1 MNNSTNS
8 KVNKVL
14 FTWLGTN
21 DLRDSNKEETEALGA
36 IASILKYSNIIFSH
50 IIILSNRKNQD
61 VENYLI
67 WLESYIIKNKLL
79 TKIQTHYCT
88 QNSNP
93 TDYNFIYQQ
102 SELVIK
108 PFDTQRVELYFN
120 ITSGTSA
127 MSATW
132 LLLGT
137 SIFKA
142 HLVQSSKERGVELIS
157 LPYDI
162 SLKEKHDK
170 KIQSLAEKNSYSE
183 EFENIPA
190 TSEKMQKVI
199 KLADMIAPR
208 NIPVIIQGETG
219 TGKEVLA
226 KAIHNASP
234 RKNKPF
240 IAVNCGAISESLIDS
255 ELFGHK
261 QGAFTGATEDRKGH
275 FEAAHTGTLFLDELG
290 ELPLNA
296 QVKLLRVLQQKEV
309 VRLGESKTRKIDVR
323 IIAATHRNLHTMVQQ
338 GTFREDLF
346 YRLAIGLIYLPS
358 LKERD
363 NDIIYLAKS
372 LTQNINDELA
382 DSTFVAKT
390 LSDSAISY
398 IQKQMWAGNIREL
411 YNTLLRAAIWN
422 SSIKLLDKE
431 HIIEAMFEQKNT
443 PNMNNL
449 SLTLPI
455 NLPKK
460 IIEIKKQY
468 IEMALEQTS
477 HNKVQAAKL
486 VGLSNSQTLDNWL
499 LKNK

>member
-1 MNNSTNS
+1 MNS
-8 KVNKVL
+8 KANKAL

-21 DLRDSNKEETEALGA
+21 DLKDTYKKENENLGA
-36 IASILKYSNIIFSH
+36 ISSILKESSINFSH
-50 IIILSNRKNQD
+50 IIILSNRKNHE
-61 VENYLI
+61 VENYLK
-67 WLESYIIKNKLL
+67 WLESYIIKNKLQ
-79 TKIQTHYCT
+79 TKINVHYCT
-88 QNSNP
+88 ENLNP

-108 PFDTQRVELYFN
+108 PFDIQQYELYFN

-142 HLVQSSKERGVELIS
+142 HLIQSSKERGVEFIS

-162 SLKEKHDK
+162 SLREKQDK
-170 KIQSLAEKNSYSE
+170 KIQRLSERNSYSE
-183 EFENIPA
+183 DFDDIPA

-199 KLADMIAPR
+199 KLADLIAPR

-240 IAVNCGAISESLIDS
+240 IAVNCGAISEALIDS

-261 QGAFTGATEDRKGH
+261 QGAFTGANEDRKGH
-275 FEAAHTGTLFLDELG
+275 FESAHGGTLFLDELG

-309 VRLGESKTRKIDVR
+309 VRLGESKPRKIDVR
-323 IIAATHRNLHTMVQQ
+323 IIAATHRDLHDMVQK
-338 GTFREDLF
+338 GAFREDLF

-363 NDIIYLAKS
+363 KDIIYLANK
-372 LTQNINDELA
+372 LITNINHELS
-382 DSTFVAKT
+382 DSTFVPKT
-390 LSDSAISY
+390 LSNSALQY
-398 IQKQMWAGNIREL
+398 IQQQTWSGNVREL
-411 YNTLLRAAIWN
+411 NNTLLRAAIWN
-422 SSIKLLDKE
+422 AALHTLEQE
-431 HIIEAMFEQKNT
+431 HIIEVMFK
-443 PNMNNL
+443 PKDI
-449 SLTLPI
+449 PI
-455 NLPKK
+455 NTYDFIPILPVNLPEK
-460 IIEIKKQY
+460 IIEIKRQY
-468 IEMALEQTS
+468 IEMALEKTKY
-477 HNKVQAAKL
+477 NKLQAAKL
-486 VGLSNSQTLDNWL
+486 VGLQNSQTLDNWL
-499 LKNK
+499 KNK

>member
-1 MNNSTNS
+1 MNNPMNIKT
-8 KVNKVL
+8 KRVL

-21 DLRDSNKEETEALGA
+21 DLRDSKKEITETLGA
-36 IASILKYSNIIFSH
+36 IASILKDSNIIFSQ
-50 IIILSNRKNQD
+50 IIILSNRKNQE
-61 VENYLI
+61 VENYLQ
-67 WLESYIIKNKLL
+67 WLQSYMIKNKLL

-102 SELVIK
+102 SESVIK
-108 PFDTQRVELYFN
+108 PFDIQKYELYFN

-142 HLVQSSKERGVELIS
+142 HLIQSSKERGVEFIT

-162 SLKEKHDK
+162 SLKEKQDK
-170 KIQSLAEKNSYSE
+170 KIQSLSEKHTYSE

-190 TSEKMQKVI
+190 TSKKMQKVI

-309 VRLGESKTRKIDVR
+309 VRLGESKPRKIDVR

-363 NDIIYLAKS
+363 NDIIYLAKN
-372 LTQNINDELA
+372 LTHNINNELA
-382 DSTFVAKT
+382 DSTFITKT
-390 LSDSAISY
+390 LSDSALLY
-398 IQKQMWAGNIREL
+398 IQRQMWSGNIREL
-411 YNTLLRAAIWN
+411 YNTLVRAAIWN
-422 SSIKLLDKE
+422 SGTKVLDEE
-431 HIIEAMFEQKNT
+431 HIIEAMFEQKYPT
-443 PNMNNL
+443 NMNNL
-449 SLTLPI
+449 LHTLPI
-455 NLPKK
+455 NLPEK
-460 IIEIKKQY
+460 INDIKKQY
-468 IEMALEQTS
+468 IEMALEQTKY
-477 HNKVQAAKL
+477 NKAQAAKL

-499 LKNK
+499 KTK

>member
-1 MNNSTNS
+1 MNNPMNS
-8 KVNKVL
+8 KTNKAL

-21 DLRDSNKEETEALGA
+21 DLKDTQRTEEESYGA
-36 IASILKYSNIIFSH
+36 ITSILKDSNIIFNH
-50 IIILSNRKNQD
+50 IVILSNRKNKE
-61 VENYLI
+61 VEDYLV
-67 WLESYIIKNKLL
+67 WLNSYIKNKRLS
-79 TKIQTHYCT
+79 TKVDIHYCT
-88 QNSNP
+88 KNTNP

-102 SELVIK
+102 SELVVK
-108 PFDTQRVELYFN
+108 PFDNQYYELYFN

-142 HLVQSSKERGVELIS
+142 HLIQSSKERGVEFVFLPYEIS
-157 LPYDI
+157 LQ
-162 SLKEKHDK
+162 EKQDK
-170 KIQSLAEKNSYSE
+170 KIQHLSEKSSYSE
-183 EFENIPA
+183 EFEDIPA

-199 KLADMIAPR
+199 KLADLIAPR

-240 IAVNCGAISESLIDS
+240 IAVNCGAISEALIDS

-261 QGAFTGATEDRKGH
+261 QGSFTGANEDRKGH
-275 FEAAHTGTLFLDELG
+275 FESAHGGTLFLDELG

-309 VRLGESKTRKIDVR
+309 VRLGESKPRKIDVR
-323 IIAATHRNLHTMVQQ
+323 IIAATHRDLHDMVQK

-363 NDIIYLAKS
+363 KDITYLAKK
-372 LTQNINDELA
+372 LITNINHELS
-382 DSTFVAKT
+382 DSTFVPKT
-390 LSDSAISY
+390 LSHSALQY
-398 IQKQMWAGNIREL
+398 IQQQTWSGNVREL
-411 YNTLLRAAIWN
+411 HNTLLRAAIWN
-422 SSIKLLDKE
+422 ATHHILEQE
-431 HIIEAMFEQKNT
+431 HIVEVMFKPKDT
-443 PNMNNL
+443 
-449 SLTLPI
+449 PI
-455 NLPKK
+455 NTYNFTPILPVNLPEK
-460 IIEIKKQY
+460 IIEIKRQY
-468 IEMALEQTS
+468 IEMALEQTKY
-477 HNKVQAAKL
+477 NKLQAAKL
-486 VGLSNSQTLDNWL
+486 VGLQSSQTLDNWL
-499 LKNK
+499 KNK